1 MVFSGLNF
9 TSLYMLLAI
18 KPPMSKLA
26 ALYNGESIHT
36 GIKFLSFVALFI
48 GWSKSLE
55 LLIDVIRKMSINTQ
69 LSNIY

>member
-55 LLIDVIRKMSINTQ
+55 LLIHGHTRNEYQNAI
-69 LSNIY
+69 NIY